1 MTTPEGQQVGPS
13 PATPPPGHA
22 APLTATQLADTVL
35 LHQISAELISQ
46 EDGGVIYRKLVDA
59 AMAIMRSEFG
69 SLQVLET
76 GAHGPQLRLMVARGF
91 PQDAE
96 RFWAVVHADSTCSCG
111 EALRRGERVLS
122 ADIAGDAFASG
133 EDLRMYRKTGMVSV
147 QSTPLVTRSGRLLGM
162 LSTHWRSHYQPTT
175 DQFRLFDILVR
186 QAADLLE
193 RSQAD
198 AELREREAWMAGQK
212 EAMQAAMDGAA
223 LAVSLGVLV
232 RTATQQ
238 LDDGVRAAFYLSD
251 ADGEMLNH
259 IVGMG
264 EEYAEAVN
272 GFRIGPE
279 SLACGLATAT
289 GEPVLTSDVR
299 EDPRWQPWLWLAER
313 FGYRA
318 CWSFPIHTAAGT
330 FVGTFALYWPM
341 PCEATPR
348 HIELV
353 GRVTQTAAI
362 IISRDSEA
370 TARRRTAAALRESE
384 AALRDSARRKD
395 EFLAML
401 AHELRN
407 PIAAIRNASYLLLNS
422 PDALA
427 SARCSALIDRQVTLL
442 TDLVDDLLD
451 VSRIT
456 RGLITLRQQPCDLQ
470 SITRNALASLQPMIA
485 GKRHALEFAEAGTP
499 VQVVGDAGRLEQ
511 IALNLIGNAVKYTD
525 PGGRIRVAVGVEEGD
540 AELRVSDNGIGMSP
554 EVTGRV
560 FDLFAQAERG
570 LARSQGG
577 LGVGLTIVR
586 QLVEL
591 HGGTVH
597 ANSGGPGEGSEFIVR
612 LPLVSRDAVE
622 DSQPLETSRA
632 GSLAARRILVV
643 DDREDYAD
651 SLAALLE
658 IQGANVRT
666 ARNGAGALESIG
678 LWHPDIVLLD
688 LGLPDIDGFE
698 VARRVRR
705 APGGNAVHLIA
716 ISGYGQPDD
725 VRQALDAGFDRHF
738 IKPVDI
744 PDLMHWLQSA
754 STRPDAAVS

>member
-1 MTTPEGQQVGPS
+1 MSNPSGQPQVAP
-13 PATPPPGHA
+13 TPPLTPVVSDA

-35 LHQISAELISQ
+35 LHQISAELINQ
-46 EDGGVIYRKLVDA
+46 EDGDVIYRKLVDA

-91 PQDAE
+91 PEEAE
-96 RFWAVVHADSTCSCG
+96 RFWSLVRSDSSCACG
-111 EALRRGERVLS
+111 AALRKGGRVMSSDIL
-122 ADIAGDAFASG
+122 ADAVASD
-133 EDLRMYRKTGMVSV
+133 EDLAMYRRVGMVAV
-147 QSTPLVTRSGRLLGM
+147 QCTPLLTRSGRLLGM
-162 LSTHWRSHYQPTT
+162 LATHWRSGYEPSA

-193 RSQAD
+193 RSQTD
-198 AELREREAWMAGQK
+198 AQLREREAWMAGQK
-212 EAMQAAMDGAA
+212 EAMQAAMDGAP

-232 RTATQQ
+232 RTATEQ

-251 ADGEMLNH
+251 AQGETLNH

-264 EEYAEAVN
+264 DAYAEAVN
-272 GFRIGPE
+272 GLRIGPE
-279 SLACGLATAT
+279 SLACGIATAT
-289 GEPVLTSDVR
+289 GEPVLTADVR
-299 EDPRWQPWLWLAER
+299 EDPRWEPWLWLAER

-330 FVGTFALYWPM
+330 FVGTFALYWPT

-362 IISRDSEA
+362 IISRDIEA

-384 AALRDSARRKD
+384 AALRDAARRKD

-427 SARCSALIDRQVTLL
+427 TARCSALIDRQVTLL
-442 TDLVDDLLD
+442 TDLVNDLLD

-456 RGLITLRQQPCDLQ
+456 RGLITLRQEPCDLQ
-470 SITRNALASLQPMIA
+470 SIVDNALASLQPMIA
-485 GKRHALEFAEAGTP
+485 GKCHELEFAATAQP
-499 VQVVGDAGRLEQ
+499 VQVLGDAGRLEQ
-511 IALNLIGNAVKYTD
+511 IALNLVGNAVKYTD
-525 PGGRIRVAVGVEEGD
+525 PGGRIRVEGGD

-554 EVTGRV
+554 DVAGRV

-591 HGGTVH
+591 HGGTVRAH
-597 ANSGGPGEGSEFIVR
+597 SSGPGEGSEFVVR
-612 LPLVSRDAVE
+612 LPLVSRDAVHDDAPSE
-622 DSQPLETSRA
+622 PAHA
-632 GSLAARRILVV
+632 GALAARRILVV

-651 SLAALLE
+651 SLAALLD
-658 IQGANVRT
+658 IQGAQVRT
-666 ARNGAGALESIG
+666 ARNGAGALD
-678 LWHPDIVLLD
+678 LVARWRPDIVLLD

-698 VARRVRR
+698 VARRIRL
-705 APGGNAVHLIA
+705 APGGDAVHLVA

-725 VRQALDAGFDRHF
+725 VQHARDAGFDRHF

-744 PDLMHWLQSA
+744 PDLMQWLQASA
-754 STRPDAAVS
+754 RTRSNAAVS